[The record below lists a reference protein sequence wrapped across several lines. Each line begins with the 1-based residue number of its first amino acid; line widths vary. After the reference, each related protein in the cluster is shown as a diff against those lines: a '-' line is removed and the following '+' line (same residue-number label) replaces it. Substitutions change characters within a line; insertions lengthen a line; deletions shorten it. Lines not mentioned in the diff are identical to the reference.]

1 MSKLVQKVGDLFD
14 SKQPALGHGVNTHGV
29 MGSGIAPIFKRKF
42 PEIWHP
48 YSTVCRTGTLTPGS
62 MLPVKSQGKW
72 ILNLASQDAPGANAR
87 LSWLEESLDAAFSWM
102 RSEGVGGLA
111 IPRIGAGVGGLKWDD
126 VLDLLERKADE
137 NPDITLEVWS
147 LPGA

>member
-1 MSKLVQKVGDLFD
+1 MLVHKVGDLFD

-48 YSTVCRTGTLTPGS
+48 YHTVCNTGMLKPGS
-62 MLPVKSQGKW
+62 VLPVLAQGTW
-72 ILNLASQDAPGANAR
+72 ILNMASQDAPGANAS
-87 LSWLEESLDAAFSWM
+87 LKWLEESLEASLSWM
-102 RSEGVGGLA
+102 RSEGVTGLA
-111 IPRIGAGVGGLKWDD
+111 IPRIGAGIGGLQWDD

-137 NPDITLEVWS
+137 YADITLEVWS